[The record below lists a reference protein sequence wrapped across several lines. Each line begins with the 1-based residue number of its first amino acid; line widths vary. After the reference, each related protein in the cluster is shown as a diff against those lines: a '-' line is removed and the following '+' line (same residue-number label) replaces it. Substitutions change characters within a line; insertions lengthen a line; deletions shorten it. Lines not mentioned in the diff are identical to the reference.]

1 MYSINNIGEGFT
13 MDFTTLKQELN
24 RLFKQIATA
33 ISQFCKASLLKS
45 QQKQA
50 QIKTF
55 AKQQYCN
62 AVLFDIQYEL
72 FCVMQGG
79 HYPFIPMI
87 YQPKDI
93 RIHSCQM
100 VGQNTVFC
108 YTLPVN
114 TIPARTILDRLKS
127 NINTDIYQ
135 FQQTIIYENGFENA
149 ALIHP
154 YIIYGMYVIDIQPM
168 ATDILIKVATQ
179 YFP

>member
-1 MYSINNIGEGFT
+1 
-13 MDFTTLKQELN
+13 MDFKPIKQELN
-24 RLFKQIATA
+24 RLFKQISTA
-33 ISQFCKASLLKS
+33 ISQSCKTSLMKN

-50 QIKTF
+50 QIKAF

-62 AVLFDIQYEL
+62 VALFDIQYEL

-79 HYPFIPMI
+79 HYPFIPML

-93 RIHSCQM
+93 RIHSCQT

-135 FQQTIIYENGFENA
+135 FQQTIIYENGFDTA

-154 YIIYGMYVIDIQPM
+154 YIICGMYVIDIQPM
-168 ATDILIKVATQ
+168 ATDILIKIATH

>member
-1 MYSINNIGEGFT
+1 
-13 MDFTTLKQELN
+13 MDFTLLKQELKK
-24 RLFKQIATA
+24 LFVQLSTA
-33 ISQFCKASLLKS
+33 ISQSCKTSLLKS

-50 QIKTF
+50 QIQTF
-55 AKQQYCN
+55 TQQQYCN
-62 AVLFDIQYEL
+62 SVLFDIQSEL

-79 HYPFIPMI
+79 HYPFISTI

-93 RIHSCQM
+93 RIQSAQM
-100 VGQNTVFC
+100 VGQNLVFC

-135 FQQTIIYENGFENA
+135 YQQQIIYENGFDNA
-149 ALIHP
+149 VLVHP
-154 YIIYGMYVIDIQPM
+154 YIMSGLYIVDIQPM
-168 ATDILIKVATQ
+168 ATDILIKVATH

>member
-1 MYSINNIGEGFT
+1 
-13 MDFTTLKQELN
+13 MDFTLLKQELKK
-24 RLFKQIATA
+24 LFVQLSTA

-50 QIKTF
+50 QIK
-55 AKQQYCN
+55 AQNNQQYFN
-62 AVLFDIQYEL
+62 AVLFDIQSEL

-93 RIHSCQM
+93 RIHSYQT

-135 FQQTIIYENGFENA
+135 FQQQILYANGFDTA

-154 YIIYGMYVIDIQPM
+154 YIVFGLYVIDVQPM
-168 ATDILIKVATQ
+168 ATDILIKIATH

>member
-1 MYSINNIGEGFT
+1 
-13 MDFTTLKQELN
+13 MDFKPIKQKLQT
-24 RLFKQIATA
+24 LFKQIATA
-33 ISQFCKASLLKS
+33 ISQSCKTSLMKN
-45 QQKQA
+45 QEKQA
-50 QIKTF
+50 QIKTL
-55 AKQQYCN
+55 AQQQYCN
-62 AVLFDIQYEL
+62 AVLFDIQAEL
-72 FCVMQGG
+72 FCVMQSG

-93 RIHSCQM
+93 RIHSCQT

-135 FQQTIIYENGFENA
+135 FQQTIIYENGFDTA

-168 ATDILIKVATQ
+168 ATDILIKIATH

>member
-1 MYSINNIGEGFT
+1 

-24 RLFKQIATA
+24 RLLKQISTA
-33 ISQFCKASLLKS
+33 ISQSCKTSLMKN
-45 QQKQA
+45 QEKQA

-55 AKQQYCN
+55 AEQQYCN
-62 AVLFDIQYEL
+62 AVLFDIQSEL

-93 RIHSCQM
+93 RIQSAQM
-100 VGQNTVFC
+100 VGQNMVFC

-114 TIPARTILDRLKS
+114 TIPARTVLDRLKS

-135 FQQTIIYENGFENA
+135 FQQQILYENGFETA
-149 ALIHP
+149 VLIHP
-154 YIIYGMYVIDIQPM
+154 YIIYGMYVMDIQPM
-168 ATDILIKVATQ
+168 ATDILIKIATH

>member
-1 MYSINNIGEGFT
+1 
-13 MDFTTLKQELN
+13 MDFTLLKQELKK
-24 RLFKQIATA
+24 LFVQLSTA
-33 ISQFCKASLLKS
+33 ISQSCKTSLLKS

-50 QIKTF
+50 QIK
-55 AKQQYCN
+55 ALNNQQYFN
-62 AVLFDIQYEL
+62 SVLFDIQSEL

-93 RIHSCQM
+93 RIHSCQT
-100 VGQNTVFC
+100 VGRNMVFC

-135 FQQTIIYENGFENA
+135 FQQQIIYENGFDNA
-149 ALIHP
+149 LFVHP
-154 YIIYGMYVIDIQPM
+154 YIMSGLYIVDVQPI
-168 ATDILIKVATQ
+168 ATDILIKVATH
-179 YFP
+179 YYP

>member
-1 MYSINNIGEGFT
+1 

-50 QIKTF
+50 QIK
-55 AKQQYCN
+55 AQNNQQYFN
-62 AVLFDIQYEL
+62 AVLFDIQSEL
-72 FCVMQGG
+72 SCVMQGG
-79 HYPFIPMI
+79 HYPFIPTI

-93 RIHSCQM
+93 RIHSCQT
-100 VGQNTVFC
+100 VGQNMVFC

-114 TIPARTILDRLKS
+114 TIPARTVLDRLKS

-135 FQQTIIYENGFENA
+135 FQQQILYENGFETA
-149 ALIHP
+149 VLIHP

>member
-1 MYSINNIGEGFT
+1 

-50 QIKTF
+50 QIKTQNN
-55 AKQQYCN
+55 QQYFN
-62 AVLFDIQYEL
+62 AVLFDIQSEL
-72 FCVMQGG
+72 SCVMQGG
-79 HYPFIPMI
+79 HYPFIPTI

-93 RIHSCQM
+93 RIHSCQT
-100 VGQNTVFC
+100 VGQNMVFC

-114 TIPARTILDRLKS
+114 TIPARTVLDRLKS

-135 FQQTIIYENGFENA
+135 YQQQIIYENGFDNA

-154 YIIYGMYVIDIQPM
+154 YIIYGMYVIDIQLM
-168 ATDILIKVATQ
+168 ATDILIKIATH

>member
-1 MYSINNIGEGFT
+1 
-13 MDFTTLKQELN
+13 MDFRPIKQELQA
-24 RLFKQIATA
+24 LFKQIATA
-33 ISQFCKASLLKS
+33 ISQSCKTSLMKN
-45 QQKQA
+45 QEKQA

-55 AKQQYCN
+55 AQQQYFN
-62 AVLFDIQYEL
+62 AVLFDIQSEL

-93 RIHSCQM
+93 RIHSCQT
-100 VGQNTVFC
+100 VGQNMVFC

-114 TIPARTILDRLKS
+114 TIPARTVLDRLKS
-127 NINTDIYQ
+127 NINADIYQ
-135 FQQTIIYENGFENA
+135 YQQTIIYENGFDNA

-154 YIIYGMYVIDIQPM
+154 YIIYGMYVIDIQPL
-168 ATDILIKVATQ
+168 ATDILIKIATY

>member
-1 MYSINNIGEGFT
+1 

-50 QIKTF
+50 QIK
-55 AKQQYCN
+55 AQNNQQYFN
-62 AVLFDIQYEL
+62 AVLFDIQSEL
-72 FCVMQGG
+72 SCVMQGG
-79 HYPFIPMI
+79 HYPFIPTI

-93 RIHSCQM
+93 RIHSCQT
-100 VGQNTVFC
+100 VGQNMVFC

-114 TIPARTILDRLKS
+114 TIPARTVLDRLKS

-135 FQQTIIYENGFENA
+135 YQQTIIYENGFDNA

-154 YIIYGMYVIDIQPM
+154 YIIYGMYVMDIQPM
-168 ATDILIKVATQ
+168 ATDILIKIATY

>member
-1 MYSINNIGEGFT
+1 

-50 QIKTF
+50 QIK
-55 AKQQYCN
+55 AQNNQQYFN
-62 AVLFDIQYEL
+62 AVLFDIQAEL

-79 HYPFIPMI
+79 HYPFIPTI

-93 RIHSCQM
+93 RIQSAQM
-100 VGQNTVFC
+100 VGQNLVFC

-114 TIPARTILDRLKS
+114 TIPARTVLDRLKS

-135 FQQTIIYENGFENA
+135 FQQQILYENGFENA

-154 YIIYGMYVIDIQPM
+154 YIVFGLYVIDIQPM
-168 ATDILIKVATQ
+168 ATDILIKIATH
-179 YFP
+179 YYP

>member
-1 MYSINNIGEGFT
+1 
-13 MDFTTLKQELN
+13 MDFKPIKQKLQT
-24 RLFKQIATA
+24 LFKQIATA

-50 QIKTF
+50 QIK
-55 AKQQYCN
+55 AQNNQQYFN
-62 AVLFDIQYEL
+62 AVLFDIQAEL

-79 HYPFIPMI
+79 HYSFIPTI

-93 RIHSCQM
+93 RIHSCQT
-100 VGQNTVFC
+100 VGQYVVFC

-114 TIPARTILDRLKS
+114 TIPARTVLDRLKS

-135 FQQTIIYENGFENA
+135 FQQQILYENGFENA

-168 ATDILIKVATQ
+168 ATDILIKIATH

>member
-1 MYSINNIGEGFT
+1 
-13 MDFTTLKQELN
+13 MDFTTLKQELQA
-24 RLFKQIATA
+24 LFKQISTT
-33 ISQFCKASLLKS
+33 ISQSCKTSLMKN
-45 QQKQA
+45 QEKPA

-62 AVLFDIQYEL
+62 AVLFDIQSEL

-93 RIHSCQM
+93 RIHSYQT

-135 FQQTIIYENGFENA
+135 YQQTIIYENGLENA

-154 YIIYGMYVIDIQPM
+154 YIICGMYVIDIQPM
-168 ATDILIKVATQ
+168 ATDILIKIATQ
-179 YFP
+179 YSP

>member
-1 MYSINNIGEGFT
+1 

-50 QIKTF
+50 QIK
-55 AKQQYCN
+55 AQNNQQYFN
-62 AVLFDIQYEL
+62 AVLFDIQSEL

-93 RIHSCQM
+93 RIQSAQM
-100 VGQNTVFC
+100 VGQNLVFC

-135 FQQTIIYENGFENA
+135 YQQQILYENGFENA

-154 YIIYGMYVIDIQPM
+154 YIVFGLYVIDIQPM
-168 ATDILIKVATQ
+168 ATDILIKIATH